1 MTDILEIPILKT
13 AHSRLSEV
21 DFDNLQFGKVMSDHM
36 LIAEYENGEWEN
48 ARIVPYGE
56 LGLLPAISALH
67 YGQAIFEG
75 MKAYRME
82 NGEVAIFRPQANFD
96 RFNLSAE
103 RMCMPAVPADIFMG
117 GLEQLIKLDS
127 AWAPTGAGNSLYI
140 RPFMFA
146 TDAFVGIR
154 PSERYT
160 FIIFTCPVNTYYTAP
175 LRVKVETHY
184 TRAAQGG
191 TGFAKCAGN
200 YAGALLPTKL
210 ANAEGYQ
217 QILWTD
223 AETHTHLEESGTMNI
238 MLVKEGKLVTPKTAD
253 TVLKGITR
261 DSIITLAKSW
271 GMPVEERT
279 ITLTEL
285 VEGIQHGTIT
295 EAFGAG
301 TAAVVA
307 PIATIG
313 YEGTDYHLP
322 EVSTWTVAPKIKEAL
337 NAIRIGT
344 APDTFDWMVTV

>member
-1 MTDILEIPILKT
+1 MTETLEIPISKT
-13 AHSRLSEV
+13 NNSRLAEV

-36 LIAEYENGEWEN
+36 LIAEYENGQWEN
-48 ARIVPYGE
+48 PRIVPYGE
-56 LGLLPAISALH
+56 LSLLPAISALH

-82 NGEVAIFRPQANFD
+82 NGEVAIFRPEANLE

-103 RMCMPAVPADIFMG
+103 RMCMPAIPSEIFIS
-117 GLEQLIKLDS
+117 GLEELIKLDA
-127 AWAPTGAGNSLYI
+127 AWAPTGSGNSLYI

-160 FIIFTCPVNTYYTAP
+160 FITFTCPVNSYYSAP

-200 YAGALLPTKL
+200 YAGALLPTKI

-223 AETHTHLEESGTMNI
+223 AETHSQLEESGTMNV
-238 MLVKEGKLVTPKTAD
+238 MLVKEGKLITPKTAD

-271 GMPVEERT
+271 GVEVEERT
-279 ITLTEL
+279 ITVSEL
-285 VEGIQHGTIT
+285 VEGIEAGTIT

-313 YEGTDYHLP
+313 HEGTDYNLP
-322 EVSTWTVAPKIKEAL
+322 DVGSWTFAPKIKEAL
-337 NAIRIGT
+337 NAIRLGT
-344 APDTFDWMVTV
+344 APDNFNWMVIV

>member
-1 MTDILEIPILKT
+1 
-13 AHSRLSEV
+13 
-21 DFDNLQFGKVMSDHM
+21 MSDHM
-36 LIAEYENGEWEN
+36 LVAEYENGEWEN

-56 LGLLPAISALH
+56 LSLLPAISALH

-82 NGEVAIFRPQANFD
+82 NGEVAIFRPQANLD

-103 RMCMPAVPADIFMG
+103 RMCMPAIPADIFIG

-184 TRAAQGG
+184 TRAAHGG

-238 MLVKEGKLVTPKTAD
+238 ILVKEGKLVTPKTAD

-285 VEGIQHGTIT
+285 VEGIQQGTIT

-313 YEGTDYHLP
+313 YEGTDYHLS